1 MRRADR
7 LFQLVTVLRAG
18 RLSTAAQIAEH
29 LGVSVR
35 TVYRDVDDLR
45 QGGVRIEGEAGVGYR
60 LARDHAL
67 APLVFDALEI
77 EALVLGARL
86 LERTGD
92 RELVLAA
99 RRALDKVDAVLPE
112 DLRTRLRE
120 TAVYAPIFRSGQV
133 EIEGG
138 VPAQTPILSDLR
150 RALRERQR
158 VRLRYTDGQN
168 TASERTI
175 WPLGLF
181 WWGEVWSLGAWCEL
195 REGFR
200 IFRLDRIQNA
210 MALDEPYPERPDRDL
225 AALMA
230 EKRDSHGR

>member
-18 RLSTAAQIAEH
+18 RLSTAASLAEH

-99 RRALDKVDAVLPE
+99 RRALDKVDAVLPD

-120 TAVYAPIFRSGQV
+120 TAVYAPIMREDGV
-133 EIEGG
+133 AIEGG
-138 VPAQTPILSDLR
+138 VPTQTPILADLR

-158 VRLRYTDGQN
+158 VRLSYVDGKTDG
-168 TASERTI
+168 TERTI

-181 WWGEVWSLGAWCEL
+181 WWGEFWSLGAWCEL

-210 MALDEPYPERPDRDL
+210 MTLDERYPTRPDRDL
-225 AALMA
+225 AALLA
-230 EKRDSHGR
+230 EKRDERRR

>member
-18 RLSTAAQIAEH
+18 RLNTAHQLAQH

-45 QGGVRIEGEAGVGYR
+45 ESGVRIEGEAGVGYR

-67 APLVFDALEI
+67 PPLVFDVLEI

-112 DLRTRLRE
+112 DSRARLRD
-120 TAVYAPIFRSGQV
+120 TAVFAPIYRQGEV
-133 EIEGG
+133 EMGA
-138 VPAQTPILSDLR
+138 VPRDAPIIASLR
-150 RALRERQR
+150 RALRERRR
-158 VRLRYTDGQN
+158 VRLSYADGQG
-168 TASERTI
+168 AESERTI

-200 IFRLDRIQNA
+200 IFRLDRVANA
-210 MALDEPYPERPDRDL
+210 MALDETYPERPDRDL
-225 AALMA
+225 AALIA
-230 EKRDSHGR
+230 EKRGQPRA